1 MKTVKSSFKVNGKGL
16 MFAAP
21 VELEIK
27 PSNKKGI
34 RFFIKDDVI
43 EANVNN
49 VVSCE
54 HCVVIANV
62 IKGAPYKI
70 ALIEHFM
77 ASCAIVGLD
86 ALDIY
91 ITSLI
96 PEIPQFGK
104 LVEMPIFDGSAKKWI
119 ELFNETGFIGLQ
131 ENIEPLNTPVIFE
144 KNNSTIILA
153 PSENETKITY
163 AVNFKHPDL
172 KNRWV
177 SLNINENLNEIIEAR
192 TFGYL
197 SDLEKFQTAGYSK
210 GVTIENTVGLK
221 DDGTYTVELRSEYE
235 PIKHKILDIIGDLY
249 LTGVNPL
256 KLKANILVKEAGHLY
271 HVECAKMLKKTL

>member
-1 MKTVKSSFKVNGKGL
+1 MKTVKSSFRVNGAGL

-27 PSNKKGI
+27 PSDKKGI
-34 RFFIKDDVI
+34 RFFAEDDII
-43 EANVNN
+43 EASVNN

-54 HCVVIANV
+54 HCVVVANV
-62 IKGAPYKI
+62 SKGAPYKI

-77 ASCAIVGLD
+77 ASCAITGLD
-86 ALDIY
+86 ALDVY
-91 ITSLI
+91 VTSPI
-96 PEIPQFGK
+96 PNIPQFGK
-104 LVEMPIFDGSAKKWI
+104 LVEMPIFDGSGKKWV
-119 ELFNETGFIGLQ
+119 ELFNEIGFVGSQ
-131 ENIEPLNTPVIFE
+131 DDVEPIKIPVIFE
-144 KNNSTIILA
+144 KNNSTIVLA
-153 PSENETKITY
+153 PSEGETKITY
-163 AVNFKHPDL
+163 AVNFRHSDL

-177 SLNINENLNEIIEAR
+177 NLELDKNLSEIIEAR

-197 SDLEKFQTAGYSK
+197 SDLEKFQQAGYSR

-235 PIKHKILDIIGDLY
+235 PAKHKILDIIGDLY

-256 KLKANILVKEAGHLY
+256 KLRANILVKEAGHLF
-271 HVECAKMLKKTL
+271 HVECAKMLKKAL